1 MAAVALTRA
10 RDRLQRGA
18 VAAVLRG
25 DVPGPGSSLG
35 DTPGAVAERVT
46 GDAEAA
52 HSALADVL
60 VPVLWAFTRAVS
72 LLATVAWLSPV
83 LGLLTLLLLPLF
95 VLLPRKVGSIQQV
108 LRGHGV

>member
-25 DVPGPGSSLG
+25 DLPGPGGSLG

-46 GDAEAA
+46 GDAGAA
-52 HSALADVL
+52 HSALADAL
-60 VPVLWAFTRAVS
+60 VPGLWALARAGS

-83 LGLLTLLLLPLF
+83 LGLLTLLALPLF
-95 VLLPRKVGSIQQV
+95 VLLPRVVGRIEQV